1 MGLSKTLKAR
11 DIYNLIEDV
20 LDKAEQRSYITDPDD
35 DDAMIAELRMDYGN
49 GYGICAVGVFDEEN

>member
-1 MGLSKTLKAR
+1 MHKYFRAVGLSKTLKAR

-35 DDAMIAELRMDYGN
+35 DDAMIAELRMD
-49 GYGICAVGVFDEEN
+49 